1 MKKSPRRRAR
11 KRILMLICALVF
23 VLCLSL
29 LIRQYAL
36 LLQGRRA
43 RSGMQELYYGFGAA
57 ALAEEAL
64 NSDMPIAVDELR
76 PTPAPDE
83 SFSRLLEANP
93 DTVGWLKVGD
103 IIDFAVVQRD
113 NAYYLDHNFFGVP
126 SAEGTAFMDEGCTL
140 WPEDDHLIIHGH
152 NMRNGSVFGQLKCF
166 RDLDFLKENAII
178 RFNTL
183 YSARQYVPF
192 AVFDISAEPGEARY
206 MDLQQ
211 FNFRSSA
218 GYSAF
223 IEDARQRSCF
233 EIPVDVAPGDSLLS
247 LVTCS
252 YYDVNGRLVV
262 MLRALRDGEDP
273 QQISQ
278 QMQAATAKN

>member
-1 MKKSPRRRAR
+1 
-11 KRILMLICALVF
+11 
-23 VLCLSL
+23 
-29 LIRQYAL
+29 
-36 LLQGRRA
+36 
-43 RSGMQELYYGFGAA
+43 
-57 ALAEEAL
+57 
-64 NSDMPIAVDELR
+64 
-76 PTPAPDE
+76 
-83 SFSRLLEANP
+83 
-93 DTVGWLKVGD
+93 
-103 IIDFAVVQRD
+103 
-113 NAYYLDHNFFGVP
+113 
-126 SAEGTAFMDEGCTL
+126 
-140 WPEDDHLIIHGH
+140 
-152 NMRNGSVFGQLKCF
+152 
-166 RDLDFLKENAII
+166 
-178 RFNTL
+178 
-183 YSARQYVPF
+183 
-192 AVFDISAEPGEARY
+192 

-218 GYSAF
+218 GYAAF